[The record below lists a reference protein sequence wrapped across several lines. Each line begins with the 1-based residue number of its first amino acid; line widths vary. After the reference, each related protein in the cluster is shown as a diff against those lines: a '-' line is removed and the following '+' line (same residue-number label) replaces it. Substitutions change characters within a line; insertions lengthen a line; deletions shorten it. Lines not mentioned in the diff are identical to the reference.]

1 MNFTKAVTKEPQQK
15 LYLQYLSKEMENS
28 SLEKQKSAT
37 WRKRKT
43 FMRGLQVPGNCWML
57 RGCWGYSAQGQLC
70 HWQSSSSSSWTQVG
84 GRVEGAV
91 AVVAP
96 PLSAA
101 APSVSPGWAGA
112 SPGDTAFR
120 GWGCL
125 GSSGRGGTEGC
136 QREENTMDSKSSPDQ
151 EHEHSHLINSHFIN
165 LGFHSCS
172 CLPTRTCRDNV
183 QSNEKEQ
190 ICGKIGPHN

>member
-70 HWQSSSSSSWTQVG
+70 HWQSSSSSSSSWTQVG

-120 GWGCL
+120 GWGVSRLL
-125 GSSGRGGTEGC
+125 GKRRDRGLSEG
-136 QREENTMDSKSSPDQ
+136 
-151 EHEHSHLINSHFIN
+151 
-165 LGFHSCS
+165 
-172 CLPTRTCRDNV
+172 
-183 QSNEKEQ
+183 
-190 ICGKIGPHN
+190 GKHNG